1 MPPAGKAV
9 TNAMC
14 HNHMYIDA
22 WSSLRAQYGT
32 DARMNAVHGSDS
44 QDSAAR

>member
-1 MPPAGKAV
+1 MLLAIIILIAL
-9 TNAMC
+9 
-14 HNHMYIDA
+14 
-22 WSSLRAQYGT
+22 SSLRAQYGT